1 MPLPMKLFFIDAH
14 FSRSQEDLIK
24 SVHARSR
31 STAPETT
38 SPSTSSQEGSNRN
51 SRLLSA
57 SSVEVLSSQD
67 SSQAQISCGGKPSEV
82 SSGQSTP
89 VSRPAPPPKPSALNK
104 PGSRIPPPASRRTT
118 PSKPSTSYG
127 SARARS
133 STPSS
138 PRTQRAADKLKGPVG
153 LTSPRPIRGRQLN
166 SSGGHLYNGNGQLNN
181 SSGQLNGTG
190 QLNNSSGQ
198 LNNGGG
204 QSNNGG
210 GNFNNSG
217 QNLSPKH
224 AARTMIGETKRAE
237 TFSKTN
243 AKRKLLKESIYEKFR
258 PISPLECN

>member
-1 MPLPMKLFFIDAH
+1 M
-14 FSRSQEDLIK
+14 
-24 SVHARSR
+24 HARSR

-67 SSQAQISCGGKPSEV
+67 SSQAQISCGGKPSEG

-118 PSKPSTSYG
+118 PNKPSTTYG

-166 SSGGHLYNGNGQLNN
+166 SSGGHLYNG
-181 SSGQLNGTG
+181 SGQLNGTG

-198 LNNGGG
+198 L
-204 QSNNGG
+204 NNGG

-243 AKRKLLKESIYEKFR
+243 AKRKLLKESIYEKFQ
-258 PISPLECN
+258 PISPLEFHTINQIDSLKFNISLSFSFFTSPEM